1 MLLRPEEVERLQL
14 VGYGGFGSVY
24 KGWCKK
30 LSMDIAVKMIDAS
43 HGSDMKSLMREKE
56 MMSRASYTYVLRL
69 LGLYETEDRAVY
81 KYGLVMEYMPYGSVC
96 TLFHC
101 IKHVPWAL
109 RFQILH
115 QVALGMNY
123 LHHIL
128 EPPIIH
134 RDLKRQNILISKS
147 LDVQL
152 TDFGLAKNE
161 VSVSS
166 SPSMAGTVSH
176 MPPEA
181 LESLT
186 YKPTKE
192 FDVYSYAILTWSVL
206 SGHEPYENKDR
217 DMIKMLIPHNS
228 RPDMNLVNQWTFQ
241 KMVLEAIQLM
251 QECWDADPGKR
262 PSFSVVIKRTNDMN
276 ASYAGEIHNDIMKVL
291 DQLKNHNSLHSQTA
305 ENRVYG
311 TSSDPKSSVP
321 DSSTFDLSNFRDKL
335 QQVEKEGAEAPD
347 DHKLS
352 TADFLM
358 KNIATVIK
366 HSGDYKKVV
375 NQLDNQGI
383 LTEDELQQL
392 NASQNVKDMGS
403 IAGKFLLTK
412 SQEKPEAILKFL
424 KKLF

>member
-1 MLLRPEEVERLQL
+1 M
-14 VGYGGFGSVY
+14 F
-24 KGWCKK
+24 
-30 LSMDIAVKMIDAS
+30 
-43 HGSDMKSLMREKE
+43 
-56 MMSRASYTYVLRL
+56 
-69 LGLYETEDRAVY
+69 
-81 KYGLVMEYMPYGSVC
+81 
-96 TLFHC
+96 
-101 IKHVPWAL
+101 
-109 RFQILH
+109 
-115 QVALGMNY
+115 
-123 LHHIL
+123 
-128 EPPIIH
+128 
-134 RDLKRQNILISKS
+134 
-147 LDVQL
+147 VQ
-152 TDFGLAKNE
+152 
-161 VSVSS
+161 
-166 SPSMAGTVSH
+166 
-176 MPPEA
+176 
-181 LESLT
+181 
-186 YKPTKE
+186 
-192 FDVYSYAILTWSVL
+192 SYA
-206 SGHEPYENKDR
+206 
-217 DMIKMLIPHNS
+217 
-228 RPDMNLVNQWTFQ
+228 
-241 KMVLEAIQLM
+241 
-251 QECWDADPGKR
+251 
-262 PSFSVVIKRTNDMN
+262 SFKLFGVS
-276 ASYAGEIHNDIMKVL
+276 
-291 DQLKNHNSLHSQTA
+291 QQTA

>member
-241 KMVLEAIQLM
+241 KMVPEAIQLM

-291 DQLKNHNSLHSQTA
+291 DQLKNHNSLHSQ
-305 ENRVYG
+305 VQLY
-311 TSSDPKSSVP
+311 
-321 DSSTFDLSNFRDKL
+321 
-335 QQVEKEGAEAPD
+335 
-347 DHKLS
+347 
-352 TADFLM
+352 
-358 KNIATVIK
+358 KN
-366 HSGDYKKVV
+366 
-375 NQLDNQGI
+375 
-383 LTEDELQQL
+383 
-392 NASQNVKDMGS
+392 
-403 IAGKFLLTK
+403 
-412 SQEKPEAILKFL
+412 
-424 KKLF
+424 